1 MKKFLLVYDVDW
13 WVLGKHAMVVQS
25 HNPNL
30 EIASIQ
36 SVYNRVAAHGAKKIN
51 DQYEVISAMC
61 LGLAEYL
68 LKAGVR
74 VDSSLAV
81 SYFYFTKNQP
91 EFKEWLGDFEL
102 NPPFINKYLTRINK
116 IGCINPKL
124 ASFLGDIVPNCN
136 VKYLKQFVDTELFKP
151 KEKKD
156 CGKLVIGWVGDVKKK
171 SKNYETLYK
180 PIKDSFADNSKVEF
194 KEATMD
200 SYVPVEKMPN
210 YYHSIDLLLITGN
223 NEGGPAPALEAYG
236 CGVPVIS
243 TNVGYVKEVA
253 PSSAKHLVLDSTDPA
268 EYIKVITHLL
278 DQRDELLKYGKEGS
292 QSVLNNYSIEKTVP
306 EWNQFLFEM

>member
-1 MKKFLLVYDVDW
+1 MKRFLLVYDVDW
-13 WVLGKHAMVVQS
+13 WVLGKHAMVVQA
-25 HNPNL
+25 HNPDL

-36 SVYNRVAAHGAKKIN
+36 SVYNRVAAQGAKKIN
-51 DQYEVISAMC
+51 DQYEVITSMC

-68 LKAGVR
+68 LKVGIR

-91 EFKEWLGDFEL
+91 EYKEWLGDIKL
-102 NPPFINKYLTRINK
+102 NQPFIDKYLKRINK

-124 ASFLGDIVPNCN
+124 ASVLGNIVPDCK

-151 KEKKD
+151 AVKKD
-156 CGKLVIGWVGDVKKK
+156 SEKLVIGWVGDAKKK

-180 PIKDSFADNSKVEF
+180 PVKAAFEDNSKVVF
-194 KEATMD
+194 KEATLD
-200 SYVPVEKMPN
+200 SYVPVEKMPD

-223 NEGGPAPALEAYG
+223 NEGGPAPALEAYA

-243 TNVGYVKEVA
+243 TNIGYVKEVA
-253 PSSAKHLVLDSTDPA
+253 PPVAKHLVLDSADPA
-268 EYIKVITHLL
+268 AYVKAITHFL
-278 DQRDELLKYGKEGS
+278 DQKDELLEYGKEGS
-292 QSVLNNYSIEKTVP
+292 RHVLENYSIEKTVP

>member
-25 HNPNL
+25 HNPDL
-30 EIASIQ
+30 EIAPIQ

-51 DQYEVISAMC
+51 DQYEVISSMC

-91 EFKEWLGDFEL
+91 EFKEWLGNIEL
-102 NPPFINKYLTRINK
+102 NPPFIDTYLKRINK

-124 ASFLGDIVPNCN
+124 ASVLKDIVPNCN
-136 VKYLKQFVDTELFKP
+136 VKYLKQFVNTELFKP
-151 KEKKD
+151 AGKKD
-156 CGKLVIGWVGDVKKK
+156 SGKIVIGWVGDAKKK

-180 PIKDSFADNSKVEF
+180 PIKAAFEDNSKVVF
-194 KEATMD
+194 KEATLD
-200 SYVPVEKMPN
+200 SYVPVEKMPD

-223 NEGGPAPALEAYG
+223 NEGGPAPSLEAYA

-243 TNVGYVKEVA
+243 TNIGYVKEVA
-253 PSSAKHLVLDSTDPA
+253 PPAAKHLVLDSADPA
-268 EYIKVITHLL
+268 DFVKVISHFL
-278 DQRDELLKYGKEGS
+278 DQREKLFEYGEEGS
-292 QSVLNNYSIEKTVP
+292 RYVLEDYSIEKTVP
-306 EWNQFLFEM
+306 GWNQFLFEM